1 MCPELPVFFPQTP
14 PREPSLPFTPNENRH
29 RNETTED
36 EPRRCHG
43 GVRSDFLS
51 GKHWRTLPPKVEQFH
66 GGGNA
71 RPCEALPSTCGH
83 RGMGRAAE
91 HLPRSHVTK
100 QRVSVAGTRRGRVG
114 LGLRLTIAGRFPC
127 DFCTDGR
134 GGGGDA
140 IRTAAAAF
148 VIVTRLWH
156 SRFPRRRV

>member
-1 MCPELPVFFPQTP
+1 MCPELPVFFLQTH

-83 RGMGRAAE
+83 RGMGGAAE

-134 GGGGDA
+134 GGGGMSPW
-140 IRTAAAAF
+140 
-148 VIVTRLWH
+148 RLPF
-156 SRFPRRRV
+156 R